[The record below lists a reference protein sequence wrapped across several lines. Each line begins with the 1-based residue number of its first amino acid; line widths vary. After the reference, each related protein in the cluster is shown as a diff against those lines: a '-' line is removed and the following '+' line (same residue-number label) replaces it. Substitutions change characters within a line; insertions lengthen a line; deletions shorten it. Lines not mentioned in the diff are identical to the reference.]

1 MEQSLH
7 SKTYLA
13 RPRKRRDLGS
23 ALVSVMGL
31 AAVAWAVTQAGSPRE
46 LFDLRSILIVG
57 LGTIATILLQYDFQ
71 SLFAAIR
78 AVIRSFFQTPAGLV
92 SKLLQ
97 EVDDAIMQNDHLATL
112 RDGDEINGE
121 LLNDIVYMYNR
132 GLLFDEI
139 DEFVTARLEDE
150 FSNRRVA
157 AELLRR
163 SALTAPAL
171 GLFGTVIGLTGVLR
185 AMDDPTQIGPQ
196 MSLALMTT
204 AYGAGLGSLFF
215 TPLAGRLEH
224 HNMLFLDSHK
234 QLLSRIGILLSR
246 EEREFSVTHTPQV
259 VEDEPEESAHQP

>member
-13 RPRKRRDLGS
+13 QPRRRRDVAS
-23 ALVSVMGL
+23 ALISLAGL
-31 AAVAWAVTQAGSPRE
+31 AAVGWAVTQASSPRE

-57 LGTIATILLQYDFQ
+57 LGTVATTLLQYDFQ
-71 SLFAAIR
+71 SLLSAAW
-78 AVIRSFFQTPAGLV
+78 AVVRSFFRTPEGQV
-92 SKLLQ
+92 SKMLE

-112 RDGDEINGE
+112 RDGDEISGE
-121 LLNDIVYMYNR
+121 LLNDVVYMYNR

-139 DEFVTARLEDE
+139 DKFVAARLEDE

-163 SALTAPAL
+163 AALTAPAL

-246 EEREFSVTHTPQV
+246 EERQFTVTHTPQG
-259 VEDEPEESAHQP
+259 VEDESTASARKP